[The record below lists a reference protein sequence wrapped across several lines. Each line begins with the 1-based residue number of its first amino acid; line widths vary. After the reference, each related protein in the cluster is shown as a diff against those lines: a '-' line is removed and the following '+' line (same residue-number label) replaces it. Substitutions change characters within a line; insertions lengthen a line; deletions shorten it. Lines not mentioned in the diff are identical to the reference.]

1 MRETDPTRPAP
12 EPALEPDALAE
23 PAAPVVPGIP
33 VDDDDILAD
42 TFVEG
47 DLPPLPV
54 EALQPPDEFDDMN
67 LEESEPEP
75 RRVTAADS
83 VELEVDVELEEPEA
97 ARVLALV
104 NSESSLSMELPV
116 PESDAPKGPSRRTS
130 AAQLRHDLR
139 TPFNQIIGYSE
150 MLIEDAEASSN
161 EFVLGNIG
169 RVLTDAQQLLA
180 LIDEILD
187 PHAQRPSQERLNRDL
202 LFPLSHLLSH
212 VERLVATAH
221 QRGQDEVTADIERIQ
236 EAVKRLDEIVSS
248 GAVTRAL
255 STTRQPLEP
264 TPAVREAPEKRTPV
278 LAHSDTGKILVVD
291 DNESNRNMLSRRL
304 ERQGHRV
311 KLAEDGKRALEML
324 REEDFDLVLLD
335 VMMPEMDGYQVLE
348 HLHADDKLRG
358 LPVIMISALDQLDTV
373 VKSIELGAEDYLPKP
388 FNPVVLRARIGACLE
403 KKRLRDRE
411 RAYIKKLR
419 SEQER
424 SEQLLL
430 NILPRPIAERLKEG
444 QRTIAD
450 VFPDVTVLFADL
462 VGFTR
467 MSEQLPPAELVAMLN
482 KIFSMFDQLAEK
494 HGLEKIKTIGD
505 EYMAASGLPM
515 PRPDHA
521 EAMAEMALDMLAVI
535 ERFNTKRKSGVR
547 IRIGMNCGPVTAGI
561 IGTKKFAYDL
571 WGDTVNIAS
580 RMESHGIANAIQVTE
595 STYKRLR
602 HKYAFQRRGIIH
614 VKGKGALCTYFLVG
628 RRPAKLGGA
637 GDSSPSLAGGGSDTG
652 PLPTISAATTGPVDD
667 EDLSLE

>member
-1 MRETDPTRPAP
+1 V
-12 EPALEPDALAE
+12 LAE
-23 PAAPVVPGIP
+23 PAAAVVPGIP

-42 TFVEG
+42 TFVEEE
-47 DLPPLPV
+47 LPPPPV
-54 EALQPPDEFDDMN
+54 EAEQPHDEFDDMN
-67 LEESEPEP
+67 LEGEEPEP
-75 RRVTAADS
+75 EPARAGES
-83 VELEVDVELEEPEA
+83 VELEVDVDVEESEA
-97 ARVLALV
+97 EPARVLALV

-116 PESDAPKGPSRRTS
+116 PEPDAPKGPSKRTT

-161 EFVLGNIG
+161 DFVSSNIG

-202 LFPLSHLLSH
+202 LFPLSHLLNH
-212 VERLVATAH
+212 VERLVVTAQ
-221 QRGQDEVTADIERIQ
+221 QRGQEEVTGDIERIL

-255 STTRQPLEP
+255 SSTRAPVEP
-264 TPAVREAPEKRTPV
+264 VQAVQAAPNAEKRPSV
-278 LAHSDTGKILVVD
+278 LSHGDTGKILVVD

-304 ERQGHRV
+304 QRQGHRV
-311 KLAEDGKRALEML
+311 KLAENGKRALEML
-324 REEDFDLVLLD
+324 RSEDFDLVLLD

-628 RRPAKLGGA
+628 RRPQKPGA
-637 GDSSPSLAGGGSDTG
+637 GDSSPSLVNVTGDKTGSVPAVAAAIASTG
-652 PLPTISAATTGPVDD
+652 D
-667 EDLSLE
+667 EEDVSIE